1 MRDSSYTLTVNLPN
15 NHLLNAIF
23 PISRGVY
30 AGHDLLLL
38 MDDLCGSYYVVRAT
52 TDGKTL
58 STSPKVFGIRAGMEI
73 VEKLIRDQST
83 KECNEVTGNGRWG
96 CE

>member
-1 MRDSSYTLTVNLPN
+1 MRNSTYTLTVNLPN
-15 NHLLNAIF
+15 DHVLEAIF

-38 MDDLCGSYYVVRAT
+38 MDDLCGSRYVIRAT

-58 STSPKVFGIRAGMEI
+58 STSPKVFGTPAAMEI
-73 VEKLIRDQST
+73 VKKMILDQSN
-83 KECNEVTGNGRWG
+83 KDCNAVTGNGRWG

>member
-1 MRDSSYTLTVNLPN
+1 MRNSSYNLTVNLPN
-15 NHLLNAIF
+15 NDVLEAIY

-38 MDDLCGSYYVVRAT
+38 MDDLCGRRYVVRQT
-52 TDGKTL
+52 LDGKTL
-58 STSPKVFGIRAGMEI
+58 STSEKVNGSAAGLELITKMIRE
-73 VEKLIRDQST
+73 QSI
-83 KECNEVTGNGRWG
+83 KECNEVTGNGRWS